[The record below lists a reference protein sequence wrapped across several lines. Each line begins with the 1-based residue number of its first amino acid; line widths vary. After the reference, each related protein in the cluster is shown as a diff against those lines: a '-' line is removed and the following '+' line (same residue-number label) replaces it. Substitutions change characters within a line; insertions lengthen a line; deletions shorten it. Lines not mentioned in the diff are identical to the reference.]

1 MHKKSAIFVKQAT
14 IGTVFTVKFA
24 KCHIRLSQW

>member
-14 IGTVFTVKFA
+14 IETVFTVKLV
-24 KCHIRLSQW
+24 KCPIVVLA